1 MATIYYNIEL
11 VEHLLNRQ
19 SGRRLTQGELGLDF
33 PSLIRMLHEE
43 SSRIGVYNPLRYPKA
58 IAVPDDEHDLSIL
71 TDRRRYNIP
80 YAVPTSLLVEL
91 TAAYSEVQA

>member
-19 SGRRLTQGELGLDF
+19 SGRRLTQGELRLDF
-33 PSLIRMLHEE
+33 PSLIRMLYEMR
-43 SSRIGVYNPLRYPKA
+43 SRIGVYNPLQYPKA
-58 IAVPDDEHDLSIL
+58 IAVPDDEHDLCIL
-71 TDRRRYNIP
+71 TDCRRYNIP